1 MTSRPTAPLDVV
13 NAFMH
18 AMEKKDYDTGLQF
31 VADDCVYVNGP
42 VGTMHG
48 PAGVRAMLEPF
59 FEPILENIFVVRREL
74 VSGATVV
81 LERLDRH
88 RLPGGWVELPV
99 TGVFEVHDG
108 RINVW
113 NEYFDV
119 ATLTNA
125 IAALPK

>member
-1 MTSRPTAPLDVV
+1 MTSQRTTPLDVV
-13 NAFMH
+13 NAFMR
-18 AMEKKDYDTGLQF
+18 AMEKKDYDTGLKY

-42 VGTMHG
+42 VGTTHG

-59 FEPILENIFVVRREL
+59 FEPILENIFVIKREL
-74 VSGATVV
+74 VGGATVV

-88 RLPGGWVELPV
+88 RLPNGWVELPV

-108 RINVW
+108 RIKVW

-125 IAALPK
+125 IAALPA

>member
-1 MTSRPTAPLDVV
+1 MTSQPTAPIDVV
-13 NAFMH
+13 HAFMH
-18 AMEKKDYDTGLQF
+18 AMEKKDYDAGLKY

-59 FEPILENIFVVRREL
+59 FDPILENIFVIKREL
-74 VSGATVV
+74 ASGATVV

-88 RLPGGWVELPV
+88 RLPNGWVELPV

-108 RINVW
+108 RIKVW

-125 IAALPK
+125 IAALPS